1 MLAVVT
7 EYDEYS
13 RVFLNGGTVLVVT
26 SFYNLI
32 GLVPLNMLSF
42 IIYTALNHQTV
53 LVLYSR
59 GHLTRVCLLTLEML
73 GWIDKYMVKE
83 N

>member
-42 IIYTALNHQTV
+42 IIYTALTLSAAGWTYVDRCLNRQSG
-53 LVLYSR
+53 LY
-59 GHLTRVCLLTLEML
+59 GPILLTCKV
-73 GWIDKYMVKE
+73 D
-83 N
+83 